1 MRRAIK
7 GIVCIS
13 LLTGMVTFA
22 GCSEKAEQVAADE
35 TAEQME
41 ADRKGR
47 EAAKLIVGKE
57 WPDTVQLQM
66 AILDARA
73 QSSEY
78 EIEGNEKCKERFDSA
93 FVNTIRTVRPDLARQ
108 LGY

>member
-1 MRRAIK
+1 MAAAM
-7 GIVCIS
+7 GLLIVAA
-13 LLTGMVTFA
+13 LPFA
-22 GCSEKAEQVAADE
+22 TGCSQKAEEVSAE
-35 TAEQME
+35 ELAEQME
-41 ADRKGR
+41 ADRRGR

-57 WPDTVQLQM
+57 WPDTMQLQM

-78 EIEGNEKCKERFDSA
+78 EIDGKDKCKAIFDST
-93 FVNTIRTVRPDLARQ
+93 FVSTIRTVRPDLARQ